1 MMSKKL
7 LTDENKKLVIIS
19 EELPRT
25 TYDSGFENDSYL
37 FLFNK
42 IVSAIK
48 SIYRKDGTNV
58 VLTTGCNIPGLIS
71 SCAAINAKFEAIG
84 NREMK
89 VGVVL
94 PAQPSKMPELLIN
107 EKERQMWEYIRLN
120 ADKFYTVD
128 CDELREGKI
137 VDSLKI
143 FKKME
148 TFSDIVLGIFNLTD
162 KSSYLSPNSGIVGR
176 TTPASIAISQAVKN
190 GKDIRAIDNIE
201 IVYRNLSANNM
212 NPNMPKQKRKSK
224 TKKLENV

>member
-137 VDSLKI
+137 VD
-143 FKKME
+143 
-148 TFSDIVLGIFNLTD
+148 
-162 KSSYLSPNSGIVGR
+162 
-176 TTPASIAISQAVKN
+176 
-190 GKDIRAIDNIE
+190 
-201 IVYRNLSANNM
+201 
-212 NPNMPKQKRKSK
+212 
-224 TKKLENV
+224 